1 MEAATT
7 EPQEDFSCSL
17 IEELLVAGGLL
28 LASAISLLSGTRS
41 LLIEE
46 LSAVGCLLLASAIS
60 LLSGTSGLPIEE
72 LSAAGCL
79 LLASTSGPFLL
90 DETEA
95 MLLICPHFVDGPL
108 PIPVR
113 AVRVREWHQQQQSG
127 TLLVFAD
134 GSLKPIFVANRST
147 KGVREGGIVAF
158 VLVEQ
163 PLGGA
168 WGGLQPLNTQ
178 PRGRIGEA
186 G

>member
-1 MEAATT
+1 M
-7 EPQEDFSCSL
+7 
-17 IEELLVAGGLL
+17 AGGLL

-134 GSLKPIFVANRST
+134 GSLKPIFIANRST
-147 KGVREGGIVAF
+147 KGVRGGGVCSF
-158 VLVEQ
+158 CSSRTTTRGRR
-163 PLGGA
+163 GGA
-168 WGGLQPLNTQ
+168 ATT
-178 PRGRIGEA
+178 
-186 G
+186 